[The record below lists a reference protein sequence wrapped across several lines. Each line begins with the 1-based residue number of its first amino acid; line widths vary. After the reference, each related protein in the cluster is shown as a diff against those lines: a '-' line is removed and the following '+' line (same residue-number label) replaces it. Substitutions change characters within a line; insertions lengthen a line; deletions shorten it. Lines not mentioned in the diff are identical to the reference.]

1 MLESM
6 SEADVPALPSYA
18 ELPVRDGLPKGS
30 SWELWGESDRLGCL
44 NLLSPAGARRG
55 AGCVRSGNV
64 FPLNLELE
72 LPDPPLFGRPAFGH
86 EIVQRPSGVSA
97 DDMLHGFN
105 TQSSSQW
112 DGFRHVRNAVHGAY
126 NGLPEA
132 EHGIH
137 HWARRG
143 IVGRGVLADVARWRE
158 SQGRPVKAG
167 TTDIITPNDLTET
180 LRAQNIVVEPGDIL
194 LVRTGW
200 VAFYRSLNT
209 TERTD
214 YAARPTAVGFE
225 PSESMAACLW
235 DLHISAVG
243 CDNPAV
249 EAWPPPMY
257 TMSAED
263 RASAMERS
271 GDPDVSAGLFLHLN
285 LLPLLGLPLGEL
297 FDLDALADECNRT
310 RTYECLVTSS
320 PLNLLHGVATPPNIM
335 AIC

>member
-1 MLESM
+1 M
-6 SEADVPALPSYA
+6 SATDHSRLPSYA
-18 ELPVRDGLPKGS
+18 QLPVREGLPKGS
-30 SWELWGESDRLGCL
+30 SWGVWGDDDRLGCL
-44 NLLSPAGARRG
+44 NLLTPEVARRG
-55 AGCVRSGNV
+55 AGCVRSGKV
-64 FPLNLELE
+64 FPLNLEME

-112 DGFRHVRNAVHGAY
+112 DGFRHVRSAVHGAY

-158 SQGRPVKAG
+158 QQGRPVSAG
-167 TTDIITPNDLTET
+167 TTDIITPDDLTET
-180 LRAQNIVVEPGDIL
+180 LRAQDIVVEPGDIL

-200 VAFYRSLNT
+200 LAFYRTLDPT
-209 TERTD
+209 QRTR
-214 YAARPTAVGFE
+214 YAAQPEAVGFE
-225 PSESMAACLW
+225 PSETMAARLW
-235 DLHISAVG
+235 DLHIAAVG

-263 RASAMERS
+263 RSSGMERS
-271 GDPDVSAGLFLHLN
+271 GDPSVSAGLFLHLN

-297 FDLDALADECNRT
+297 FDLDALADECDHT
-310 RTYECLVTSS
+310 RTYEFFVTSS
-320 PLNLLHGVATPPNIM
+320 PLNLLRGVATPPNIM
-335 AIC
+335 AVC